1 MLEAAVMRVVICYL
15 LTEQFWFG
23 DFTCRNIQIQ
33 KKKKKE
39 IYRFTA
45 ATFVIEK

>member
-33 KKKKKE
+33 KKKKE
-39 IYRFTA
+39 TYRFTA
-45 ATFVIEK
+45 AFFVIEK